1 MTLIFKYSQMTIRKI
16 NPVDKLS
23 KLEFFLQFLTSVPN
37 SDKIQLVEIQFS
49 LLDQILTMSTTS
61 TTNKGGKID
70 FDEVLKHI
78 GPLGIY
84 QYIQLFLLFLVT
96 LSAGICV
103 TVFVF
108 TGFVPNYRCV
118 VPQCESLDNAT
129 YYGTQMKTSQ
139 HTLSLWCANCYFQL
153 GKLTNLCKIF

>member
-1 MTLIFKYSQMTIRKI
+1 M
-16 NPVDKLS
+16 
-23 KLEFFLQFLTSVPN
+23 
-37 SDKIQLVEIQFS
+37 
-49 LLDQILTMSTTS
+49 LDQILTMSTTS

-118 VPQCESLDNAT
+118 VPQCESLNNAT
-129 YYGTQMKTSQ
+129 YYGT
-139 HTLSLWCANCYFQL
+139 
-153 GKLTNLCKIF
+153 